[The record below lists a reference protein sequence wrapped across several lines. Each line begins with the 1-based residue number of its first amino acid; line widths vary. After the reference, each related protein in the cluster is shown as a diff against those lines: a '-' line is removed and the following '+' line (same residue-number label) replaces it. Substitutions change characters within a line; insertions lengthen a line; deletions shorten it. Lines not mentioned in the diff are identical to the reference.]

1 MAMACFWAGA
11 PDSTLQPTGPDAIL
25 RGVADRGAILDVG
38 LIRVDDG
45 ASWEPA
51 TDAVAVEAA
60 LEVRLNGQPFS
71 VTMRT
76 PGADCELA
84 AGFLF
89 TEGIVTAAAD
99 VLAVHVDP
107 LAGIVDVILTADR
120 AARVAAQR
128 DARRQVTTTSSCGMC
143 GRPDLASTRLTA
155 PRVAPTRPVTAAA
168 IRDLPARLAPL
179 QETFAATGGLHAAAL
194 CTLDGDIVDT
204 AEDVG
209 RHNAV
214 DKIIGRRLLA
224 GRLPAGDRCCSSAAA
239 PRSRSCRRRGWPASR
254 SSPRCRRPR
263 AWPSSWPRR
272 PGITLIGFVRGSRF
286 NIYTHP
292 SRVAQAAV
300 SHG

>member
-1 MAMACFWAGA
+1 VAAGA
-11 PDSTLQPTGPDAIL
+11 IRHVD
-25 RGVADRGAILDVG
+25 
-38 LIRVDDG
+38 LIRAG
-45 ASWEPA
+45 RGTHWEPS

-76 PGADCELA
+76 PGADRELA

-99 VLAVHVDP
+99 IVAVHVDP
-107 LAGIVDVILTADR
+107 SADVVDVVLTADR
-120 AARVAAQR
+120 AAVVTARR

-143 GRPDLASTRLTA
+143 GRPDLASTRLTG
-155 PRVAPTRPVTAAA
+155 PA
-168 IRDLPARLAPL
+168 ISLARTVDPEAISALPARLAPL

-194 CTLDGDIVDT
+194 CTLDGDIIDS

-224 GRLPAGDRCCSSAAA
+224 GRLPAGGALLFVSGRTSFEILQKAWLAGVPLVAAVSA
-239 PRSRSCRRRGWPASR
+239 
-254 SSPRCRRPR
+254 
-263 AWPSSWPRR
+263 PSSLAIALAEEA
-272 PGITLIGFVRGSRF
+272 GITLIGFVRGARF
-286 NIYTHP
+286 NIYTHA
-292 SRVAQAAV
+292 SRVAAAV
-300 SHG
+300 VAHG

>member
-1 MAMACFWAGA
+1 M
-11 PDSTLQPTGPDAIL
+11 GPDAIL

-76 PGADCELA
+76 PGADRELA

-168 IRDLPARLAPL
+168 IRGLPSRLAPL

-224 GRLPAGDRCCSSAAA
+224 GRLPAGDTLLFVSGRTSFEILQKAWLAGVPLVAAVSA
-239 PRSRSCRRRGWPASR
+239 
-254 SSPRCRRPR
+254 
-263 AWPSSWPRR
+263 PSSLAIALAEEA
-272 PGITLIGFVRGSRF
+272 GITLIGFVRGRRF

-292 SRVAQAAV
+292 SRVAEAAV

>member
-1 MAMACFWAGA
+1 MPGGERMQRI
-11 PDSTLQPTGPDAIL
+11 PVV
-25 RGVADRGAILDVG
+25 RVG
-38 LIRVDDG
+38 DG
-45 ASWEPA
+45 AASDTS
-51 TDAVAVEAA
+51 TDDVAVEAA
-60 LEVRLNGQPFS
+60 LEIRLNGQPFS

-76 PGADCELA
+76 PGADRELA

-89 TEGIVTAAAD
+89 TEGIVNGIAD
-99 VLAVHVDP
+99 VVAVHVD
-107 LAGIVDVILTADR
+107 ASADVVDVILAADR
-120 AARVAAQR
+120 AAVVAAQR

-155 PRVAPTRPVTAAA
+155 PRVELTRTVDADA
-168 IRDLPARLAPL
+168 IRALPARLAPL

-224 GRLPAGDRCCSSAAA
+224 GDLPADDRLLFVSGRTSFEILQKAWLAGVPLVAAVSA
-239 PRSRSCRRRGWPASR
+239 
-254 SSPRCRRPR
+254 
-263 AWPSSWPRR
+263 PSSLAIALAEEA
-272 PGITLIGFVRGSRF
+272 GITLIGFVRAGRF

-292 SRVAQAAV
+292 ARVAQETLA
-300 SHG
+300 HD

>member
-1 MAMACFWAGA
+1 MAGRERMQRI
-11 PDSTLQPTGPDAIL
+11 PVV
-25 RGVADRGAILDVG
+25 RVG
-38 LIRVDDG
+38 DG
-45 ASWEPA
+45 ATSETS
-51 TDAVAVEAA
+51 TDDVAVEAA

-76 PGADCELA
+76 PGADRELA

-99 VLAVHVDP
+99 IVAVHVDP
-107 LAGIVDVILTADR
+107 SADVVDVILSADR
-120 AARVAAQR
+120 AAAVAAQR
-128 DARRQVTTTSSCGMC
+128 DTRRQVTTTSSCGMC

-155 PRVAPTRPVTAAA
+155 PRVGLTRTVDADA
-168 IRDLPARLAPL
+168 IRALPERLAPL

-224 GRLPAGDRCCSSAAA
+224 GGLPAGDLLLFVSGRTSFEILQKAWLAGVPLVAAVSA
-239 PRSRSCRRRGWPASR
+239 
-254 SSPRCRRPR
+254 
-263 AWPSSWPRR
+263 PSSLAIELAEEA
-272 PGITLIGFVRGSRF
+272 GITLIGFVRGGRF

-292 SRVAQAAV
+292 ARIAQETLA
-300 SHG
+300 HG

>member
-1 MAMACFWAGA
+1 MPGGERIQRI
-11 PDSTLQPTGPDAIL
+11 PVV
-25 RGVADRGAILDVG
+25 RVG
-38 LIRVDDG
+38 DG
-45 ASWEPA
+45 ATSDPS
-51 TDAVAVEAA
+51 TDDVAVEAA
-60 LEVRLNGQPFS
+60 LEIRLNGQPFS

-76 PGADCELA
+76 PGADRELA

-89 TEGIVTAAAD
+89 TEGIVGALAD
-99 VLAVHVDP
+99 VVAVHDGASADV
-107 LAGIVDVILTADR
+107 VDVILTADR
-120 AARVAAQR
+120 AAIVAAQR

-155 PRVAPTRPVTAAA
+155 PRVDLTRTVGADA
-168 IRDLPARLAPL
+168 IRALPARLAPL

-224 GRLPAGDRCCSSAAA
+224 GDLPAGDRLLFVSGRTSFEILQKAWLAGLPLVAAVSA
-239 PRSRSCRRRGWPASR
+239 
-254 SSPRCRRPR
+254 
-263 AWPSSWPRR
+263 PSSLAIALAEEA
-272 PGITLIGFVRGSRF
+272 GITLIGFVRAGRF

-292 SRVAQAAV
+292 ARVAQETLA
-300 SHG
+300 HD

>member
-1 MAMACFWAGA
+1 MPGRERMQRIAVV
-11 PDSTLQPTGPDAIL
+11 
-25 RGVADRGAILDVG
+25 RVG
-38 LIRVDDG
+38 DG
-45 ASWEPA
+45 AARETSA
-51 TDAVAVEAA
+51 DDVAVEAA

-76 PGADCELA
+76 PGADRELA

-89 TEGIVTAAAD
+89 TEGVVRATADIV
-99 VLAVHVDP
+99 AVHADP
-107 LAGIVDVILTADR
+107 SGDVVDVILTEER
-120 AARVAAQR
+120 AAAVAAQR

-155 PRVAPTRPVTAAA
+155 PTVALTRGIDADA
-168 IRDLPARLAPL
+168 IRALPGRIAPL

-194 CTLDGDIVDT
+194 CTLDGAIVDT

-224 GRLPAGDRCCSSAAA
+224 GLLPAGDALLFVSGRTSFEILQKAWLAGVPLVAAVSA
-239 PRSRSCRRRGWPASR
+239 
-254 SSPRCRRPR
+254 
-263 AWPSSWPRR
+263 PSSLAIALADEA
-272 PGITLIGFVRGSRF
+272 GITLIGFVRGGRF

-292 SRVAQAAV
+292 ARIAQETLA
-300 SHG
+300 HG

>member
-1 MAMACFWAGA
+1 MAGRERMRRIPVVRVGDGPSSEA
-11 PDSTLQPTGPDAIL
+11 ST
-25 RGVADRGAILDVG
+25 
-38 LIRVDDG
+38 DD
-45 ASWEPA
+45 
-51 TDAVAVEAA
+51 VAVEAA

-76 PGADCELA
+76 PGADRELA

-89 TEGIVTAAAD
+89 TEGIVTVATEI
-99 VLAVHVDP
+99 VAVHVDP
-107 LAGIVDVILTADR
+107 SADIVDVILTAER
-120 AARVAAQR
+120 AAAVAAQR

-155 PRVAPTRPVTAAA
+155 PRVALSRTVDADA
-168 IRDLPARLAPL
+168 IRALPGRLAPL

-194 CTLDGDIVDT
+194 CTLDGGIVDT

-224 GRLPAGDRCCSSAAA
+224 GRLPAVDALLFVSGRTSFEILQKAWLAGVPLVAAVSA
-239 PRSRSCRRRGWPASR
+239 
-254 SSPRCRRPR
+254 
-263 AWPSSWPRR
+263 PSSLAIALAEEA
-272 PGITLIGFVRGSRF
+272 GITLVGFVRGGRF

-292 SRVAQAAV
+292 ARIAHAVAA
-300 SHG
+300 HG

>member
-1 MAMACFWAGA
+1 M
-11 PDSTLQPTGPDAIL
+11 T
-25 RGVADRGAILDVG
+25 RVG
-38 LIRVDDG
+38 DG
-45 ASWEPA
+45 ASWTTA

-76 PGADCELA
+76 PGADRELA

-89 TEGIVTAAAD
+89 AEGVVTAAAD
-99 VLAVHVDP
+99 IVAVHADP
-107 LAGIVDVILTADR
+107 QGDVVDVILTAER
-120 AARVAAQR
+120 TVAVAAQR

-155 PRVAPTRPVTAAA
+155 PPVARARTVDADA
-168 IRDLPARLAPL
+168 IRALPARLAPL

-224 GRLPAGDRCCSSAAA
+224 GRLPAGDTLLFVSGRTSFEILQKAWLAGVPLVAAVSA
-239 PRSRSCRRRGWPASR
+239 
-254 SSPRCRRPR
+254 
-263 AWPSSWPRR
+263 PSSLAIELAEEA
-272 PGITLIGFVRGSRF
+272 GITLIGFVRGSRF

>member
-1 MAMACFWAGA
+1 MAVACFWAGM

-25 RGVADRGAILDVG
+25 RGVADRGAIRDVG

-45 ASWEPA
+45 TSWEPA

-76 PGADCELA
+76 PGADRELA

-99 VLAVHVDP
+99 IVAVHVDP
-107 LAGIVDVILTADR
+107 PADVVDVILTADR
-120 AARVAAQR
+120 AAAVAAQR

-155 PRVAPTRPVTAAA
+155 PPIGPTRTVDAAA
-168 IRDLPARLAPL
+168 IRALPGRLAPL

-224 GRLPAGDRCCSSAAA
+224 GRLPAARRAAVRQRPHLVRDPA
-239 PRSRSCRRRGWPASR
+239 EGVAGRRPARRRGVGAVEPGD
-254 SSPRCRRPR
+254 R
-263 AWPSSWPRR
+263 A
-272 PGITLIGFVRGSRF
+272 GRGSRA
-286 NIYTHP
+286 
-292 SRVAQAAV
+292 SR
-300 SHG
+300 

>member
-1 MAMACFWAGA
+1 MKRI
-11 PDSTLQPTGPDAIL
+11 PVV
-25 RGVADRGAILDVG
+25 RVG
-38 LIRVDDG
+38 DG
-45 ASWEPA
+45 ATREASA
-51 TDAVAVEAA
+51 DDVAVEAA

-76 PGADCELA
+76 PGADRELA

-99 VLAVHVDP
+99 IVTVHVDP
-107 LAGIVDVILTADR
+107 SGDVVDVILTADR
-120 AARVAAQR
+120 AAAVAAQR

-155 PRVAPTRPVTAAA
+155 PPVVPTRTVDADA
-168 IRDLPARLAPL
+168 IRALPARLAPL

-224 GRLPAGDRCCSSAAA
+224 GRLPAGDLLLFVSGRTSFEILQKAWLAGVPLVAAVSA
-239 PRSRSCRRRGWPASR
+239 
-254 SSPRCRRPR
+254 
-263 AWPSSWPRR
+263 PSSLAIALAEEA
-272 PGITLIGFVRGSRF
+272 GITLIGFVRGGRF

-292 SRVAQAAV
+292 ERIAQETLA
-300 SHG
+300 HG